1 MINPLMNAGK
11 MPTLKRLVDEGVSG
25 NLATI
30 RPMLSPMLW
39 TSIATGKRADKHGI
53 HGFLEPLPDGTNVRP
68 VTSTS
73 RTCKAIWNILNQS
86 GFRSNVV
93 NWFASY
99 PAEPINGAMVANAFS
114 DARRNE
120 EGKLGLPKDAIHPKE
135 LYEELVELHVR
146 GREISPGDIRPLI
159 PAVDEIDVA
168 KDKRPLELAILLA
181 AAASTQ
187 AAATHLMEVRDW
199 DFTAV
204 YFPAVD
210 HFGHHFMDFHP
221 PRQPHVSSEDF
232 ERYRHVMS
240 GCYMFHDM
248 LLNAL
253 LRQAGEDTTVMI
265 VSDHG
270 FHSGAIRPAPE
281 LAVKDPEIMHRHLGI
296 ACLHGPGIKH
306 AEKKL
311 YGATLLD
318 VTPTILALF
327 GLPAGLDMD
336 GRVWLDVL
344 DNPSKTESILSW
356 ESIEGDTGQLPP
368 EAVPKDIEGAEE
380 AIQQLVDLGY
390 IEPLSEDTQERI
402 RNTRLNLKT
411 NLVRALMDSTRFKD
425 AVPLLEQLAEQ
436 QDNDWFAVTL
446 AECYQRGHQT
456 EKAKALISKL
466 SEATQ
471 KDSAVLSLMAQIAFG
486 EQQLDKGFQY
496 LLNAQKANPYSV
508 KISCDL
514 GRAYLQQRQDA
525 EAEKLFRNCLKIDSC
540 YAFAHNGLA
549 SLYLVR
555 KDFDKAVEHALEAI
569 DLIPHFPEAHFNL
582 GLALTKLA
590 KRREAITAFE
600 SCENMRYNLPTVY
613 KLLAKLHGSA
623 DPEKAQHYKLM
634 FRQAKARGNL
644 FVADE

>member
-1 MINPLMNAGK
+1 
-11 MPTLKRLVDEGVSG
+11 
-25 NLATI
+25 
-30 RPMLSPMLW
+30 
-39 TSIATGKRADKHGI
+39 
-53 HGFLEPLPDGTNVRP
+53 
-68 VTSTS
+68 
-73 RTCKAIWNILNQS
+73 
-86 GFRSNVV
+86 
-93 NWFASY
+93 
-99 PAEPINGAMVANAFS
+99 
-114 DARRNE
+114 
-120 EGKLGLPKDAIHPKE
+120 
-135 LYEELVELHVR
+135 
-146 GREISPGDIRPLI
+146 
-159 PAVDEIDVA
+159 
-168 KDKRPLELAILLA
+168 
-181 AAASTQ
+181 
-187 AAATHLMEVRDW
+187 
-199 DFTAV
+199 
-204 YFPAVD
+204 
-210 HFGHHFMDFHP
+210 
-221 PRQPHVSSEDF
+221 
-232 ERYRHVMS
+232 
-240 GCYMFHDM
+240 
-248 LLNAL
+248 
-253 LRQAGEDTTVMI
+253 
-265 VSDHG
+265 
-270 FHSGAIRPAPE
+270 
-281 LAVKDPEIMHRHLGI
+281 
-296 ACLHGPGIKH
+296 
-306 AEKKL
+306 
-311 YGATLLD
+311 
-318 VTPTILALF
+318 
-327 GLPAGLDMD
+327 
-336 GRVWLDVL
+336 
-344 DNPSKTESILSW
+344 
-356 ESIEGDTGQLPP
+356 
-368 EAVPKDIEGAEE
+368 
-380 AIQQLVDLGY
+380 
-390 IEPLSEDTQERI
+390 
-402 RNTRLNLKT
+402 
-411 NLVRALMDSTRFKD
+411 MDSTRFKD

-525 EAEKLFRNCLKIDSC
+525 EAEKLFRNCLKIDFC